1 MPVAI
6 SISSLIGR
14 DSELTRL
21 KNAIHRR
28 ESRLIW
34 GPTGAGKTFLVRT
47 AVEELPR
54 QESQSCI
61 CWSGAATGRGLL
73 QHIVSKLYEAG
84 DSFVQKKV
92 HADGARRS
100 SIRSWLNRQ
109 STMRLRGILLT
120 AAEQGKYRFFLDHLP
135 PLGPRL
141 VRTMKEIMFRC
152 KTPVYLT
159 GEGFTQREIGYAWS
173 LYWTDEYRIH
183 LGPVTEAAAREL
195 LENCIRRFGLDA
207 MGLDGF
213 REQILQMSERLPGAI
228 VGMCEL
234 AADPRYHYGEQIK
247 TKLVH
252 VDYVMKLSANRF
264 AHPLN
269 FQQ

>member
-6 SISSLIGR
+6 SVSSLIGR
-14 DSELTRL
+14 DSELSRL

-34 GPTGAGKTFLVRT
+34 GPIGAGKTFLVKT

-54 QESQSCI
+54 QENQSCI
-61 CWSGAATGRGLL
+61 CWSGVGTGRELV
-73 QHIVSKLYEAG
+73 QHIVGKLYEAG
-84 DSFVQKKV
+84 DVFVQTKV
-92 HADGARRS
+92 HADGVRAS
-100 SIRSWLNRQ
+100 SVRSWLNRQ
-109 STMRLRGILLT
+109 STMRLRGILFT
-120 AAEQGKYRFFLDHLP
+120 AAEQGQYRFFLDHLP
-135 PLGPRL
+135 PSGPKL
-141 VRTMKEIMFRC
+141 VRTMKEFMYRC

-183 LGPVTEAAAREL
+183 LGPVTESAAREL
-195 LENCIRRFGLDA
+195 LETCIRRFGLDT
-207 MGLDGF
+207 MDLDGF
-213 REQILQMSERLPGAI
+213 REEILQMSERLPGAI

-234 AADPRYHYGEQIK
+234 AADRRYHYGEQIK

-252 VDYVMKLSANRF
+252 VDYVMKLGANRF
-264 AHPLN
+264 AHPMN
-269 FQQ
+269 F